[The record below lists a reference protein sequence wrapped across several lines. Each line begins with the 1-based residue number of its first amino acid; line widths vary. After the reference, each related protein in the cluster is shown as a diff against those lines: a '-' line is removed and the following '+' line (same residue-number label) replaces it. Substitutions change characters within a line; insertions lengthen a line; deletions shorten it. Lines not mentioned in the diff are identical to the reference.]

1 MGRPQGLFIEPD
13 TYSLTLYASDFSPFS
28 WKPIFLATGM
38 MGYSNMLLVYYTS
51 GTTQTHWFILKFLR
65 QGFTLFPRPT
75 WNQPEVREKRK
86 VSGRCCFLLWPPP
99 HGQEFTVQA
108 MRWNGQCQWVRE
120 ERVCSHTDVRTSP
133 SSDLSLLRACSSRVN
148 VLEKIKPSLM
158 TSFHCVVWS
167 PLCYLWCQQNWCF
180 DHVLEK

>member
-1 MGRPQGLFIEPD
+1 MLVIFPL
-13 TYSLTLYASDFSPFS
+13 SLENQSL
-28 WKPIFLATGM
+28 LATGM

-51 GTTQTHWFILKFLR
+51 GTTQTHWFMLRFLR

-133 SSDLSLLRACSSRVN
+133 SSDLSLLRACSIRVN
-148 VLEKIKPSLM
+148 VLEKKPSLM
-158 TSFHCVVWS
+158 ILFHYVVWS
-167 PLCYLWCQQNWCF
+167 PLCYLWCQQNWYF
-180 DHVLEK
+180 DHVLQK